1 MFCITRYCQS
11 IPLLALLTI
20 AAVAQADV
28 EHRFSGFATL
38 GLVTSDNPKLAFRR
52 DISQGDG
59 SYDDS
64 LEWRTDSLIGGQWD
78 SSWSSN
84 FDTTVQ
90 LVAKDRHENN
100 LNNSVEWAFV
110 RYRPVDGF
118 DLRLGRLGTDIFML
132 SDYRQVGYA
141 FPWVRPPHDYYTLLS
156 LYHFDGIDLNKRL
169 NLRQGTLNLKVFY
182 GNSDQKFPTGLRSS
196 DTTRLDFDVSGAS
209 VVWEQ
214 NDWKLR
220 YSYANVA
227 INNNVAQPLI
237 DALDAAVPLWPEA
250 ADWAGMTATKG
261 RNFSYH
267 EVGFG
272 YDNNHWWAQAEA
284 TQLRSATAIV
294 PQSDHAYLSIGR
306 RFEQFS
312 LYALGGVARPTREA
326 TIVTAPAGY
335 PSPIAEQ
342 LTQLAAATARNL
354 NGVRIHQK
362 SLGLGVRWDFAAKM
376 ALKVQLEE
384 FRIDRQGTNLWLRT
398 QSGQAI
404 TENQKSQVTSVSL
417 DVLF

>member
-1 MFCITRYCQS
+1 MLRLTHYCQQAS
-11 IPLLALLTI
+11 LLALLFI
-20 AAVAQADV
+20 AAFSQAEI

-38 GLVTSDNPKLAFRR
+38 GLVSSDNPKLAFRR

-59 SYDDS
+59 SYDGT

-84 FDTTVQ
+84 IDTTVQ

-110 RYRPVDGF
+110 RYRPADGF

-156 LYHFDGIDLNKRL
+156 LYHFDGIDLNKRI
-169 NLRQGTLNLKVFY
+169 NLSQGTLNLKAFY

-220 YSYANVA
+220 YSYANVN
-227 INNNVAQPLI
+227 INNNVAQSLI

-250 ADWAGMTATKG
+250 ASLSRKTATQG
-261 RNFSYH
+261 RDFRYH
-267 EVGFG
+267 ELGFG
-272 YDNNHWWAQAEA
+272 YDNNQWWVQAEA

-306 RFEQFS
+306 RFEHFS
-312 LYALGGVARPTREA
+312 LYTLGGIARPRHDPA
-326 TIVTAPAGY
+326 VVTPPTGY

-342 LTQLAAATARNL
+342 LAQLAGATARSL

-362 SLGLGVRWDFAAKM
+362 SLGAGIRWDFAAKM

-398 QSGQAI
+398 NSGQAI
-404 TENQKSQVTSVSL
+404 TENQKSQVISVSL